1 MEVLGNENVPPGDT
15 ESDEADQPMATNF
28 RAKPVPEHTSQPV
41 FQNMVREQPKRFVSD
56 CEIPLKDSNQ
66 TIDLVH
72 IDSVTIK
79 AHFSWNF
86 RGSPQVQRGHVQVD
100 AEGALGAQHG
110 QKPPFKGYNGVEC
123 QERDSKANWMRS
135 ILKPNE

>member
-1 MEVLGNENVPPGDT
+1 MEVLGNENVPPAGDT
-15 ESDEADQPMATNF
+15 ESDEEDQPMASNF
-28 RAKPVPEHTSQPV
+28 RAKPVPEHTNQPV

-86 RGSPQVQRGHVQVD
+86 HASPQVQRGHVQVD

-110 QKPPFKGYNGVEC
+110 PKPP
-123 QERDSKANWMRS
+123 
-135 ILKPNE
+135 